1 MNIKQALLNCTSEYF
16 KDELHHDNLLRA
28 TKEYKA
34 ILNELCGETMDV
46 AAGRADLEFSN
57 GKALG
62 TYWAAMCLDDLLR
75 TRQFIRGIDAAI
87 KDKLKTNAQLHI
99 LYAGTGPFATLI
111 LPFLL
116 RFPEQNIHF
125 TLVEVNPFSFKILQN
140 IISKLGVTDH
150 TITLV
155 LDDATTY
162 KIDSQQ
168 APDIIISETMQNALA
183 KEQQVSIFLNL
194 MKQAKQET
202 LFIPEKIELFL
213 GLLPKGI
220 TELEIT
226 ASHYYKAKKIFEVS
240 TEALF
245 SELQNKARQL
255 GETVFQ
261 KTQTVLNKDILE
273 KYNILFL
280 LTEIQVYKDA
290 KINITES
297 GLTTPLRLID
307 ILNTTESLTIDTQ
320 YEISAEPQLT
330 YRITTAEKVNVGPIA
345 T

>member
-1 MNIKQALLNCTSEYF
+1 MDIKQALLNCTSEYL
-16 KDELHHDNLLRA
+16 KDELHYGNLLLA
-28 TKEYKA
+28 TNKYKA
-34 ILNELCGETMDV
+34 ILNQLCGEEMDV
-46 AAGRADLEFSN
+46 DAGRADLEFSN

-87 KDKLKTNAQLHI
+87 KDKLKTQDQLHI

-111 LPFLL
+111 LPLLL
-116 RFPEQNIHF
+116 RNHKQNIHY
-125 TLVEVNPFSFKILQN
+125 TLVEVNPLSFKMLQN
-140 IISKLGVTDH
+140 VISKLALEDYN
-150 TITLV
+150 ITLV
-155 LDDATTY
+155 QADATTY

-194 MKQAKQET
+194 MKQVKPET

-220 TELEIT
+220 SESEVTPN
-226 ASHYYKAKKIFEVS
+226 HYHKAKKIFELS
-240 TEALF
+240 TEAVF
-245 SELQNKARQL
+245 SELQNKAQQL

-280 LTEIQVYKDA
+280 LTEIQVYKDT

-297 GLTTPLRLID
+297 GLTTPLRLMD
-307 ILNTTESLTIDTQ
+307 ISNTTESLTIDTQ
-320 YEISAEPQLT
+320 YEISAEPKLE
-330 YRITTAEKVNVGPIA
+330 YKITTA
-345 T
+345 